1 MKKMSWVDGKRVTI
15 MDIGRMI
22 SDGESEK
29 VEFKPSLSQKDR
41 IMESISAFSNNV
53 GGTILI
59 GVSDQGEVIN
69 VDIGRRTL
77 EDLAGYVKRNS
88 DPPVYPTLGTIPF
101 KNSTLLF
108 VEVKE
113 SLEKPVFFNDK
124 AYKRV
129 GKSNQRISAHEIRKM
144 VKEDKKKLSWD
155 ERICEN
161 ATLDDIDWEFVENE
175 FIPLYER
182 VSKKKVASSAQEF
195 LSAAR
200 TTISGKPMNAGIL
213 LFGRDPLKF
222 FPNSYIALARY
233 MGTAVGGEKLD
244 YKEFRGNLFEQIDHC
259 YAYLMEHTAMMSR
272 LSPGDI
278 KRTDLPEYGRF
289 SLRELVT
296 NAVCHRDYEDQ
307 CGKIIIKMFD
317 DKIEFSNIG
326 GLPEG
331 VTAKNIT
338 SSQYSRN
345 PVIASLLA
353 KVNYIEEMGEGW
365 DKIIE
370 EHRNHPLK
378 PDMPEILSG
387 GNSTLVTLFSTKK
400 NFANEEFEMLSE
412 RQRKI
417 IDYLKKHGNI
427 SRTVCMDLL
436 GVSKN
441 TAKRELTGL
450 VSKDMIERAGVGRAV
465 YYVLK

>member
-1 MKKMSWVDGKRVTI
+1 MNL
-15 MDIGRMI
+15 DIANII

-59 GVSDQGEVIN
+59 GVSDQGEIMG
-69 VDIGRRTL
+69 VDIGRKTL

-88 DPPVYPTLGTIPF
+88 DPPVYPSIGTLQL
-101 KNSTLLF
+101 KNCPLLF
-108 VEVKE
+108 VDVKE
-113 SLEKPVFFNDK
+113 SPEKPVFFNDK

-129 GKSNQRISAHEIRKM
+129 GRSNQRISAHEIRKM
-144 VKEDKKKLSWD
+144 VKEESKKLSWD
-155 ERICEN
+155 ERICKN
-161 ATLDDIDWEFVENE
+161 ATLDDIDWEFVETE

-182 VSKKKVASSAQEF
+182 ISEKKVASSAQEF

-200 TTISGKPMNAGIL
+200 TTISDKPTNAGIL
-213 LFGRDPLKF
+213 LFGKDPLKF

-244 YKEFRGNLFEQIDHC
+244 NKKFLGNLFEQIDHC
-259 YAYLMEHTAMMSR
+259 YAYLLEHTALMSR
-272 LSPGDI
+272 LSPGDL

-331 VTAKNIT
+331 VTVKNIT

-370 EHRNHPLK
+370 EHRNHPLNRRRRRYYPGGIVHSLPCFQRK
-378 PDMPEILSG
+378 RIL
-387 GNSTLVTLFSTKK
+387 
-400 NFANEEFEMLSE
+400 
-412 RQRKI
+412 QRKI
-417 IDYLKKHGNI
+417 L
-427 SRTVCMDLL
+427 SC
-436 GVSKN
+436 
-441 TAKRELTGL
+441 
-450 VSKDMIERAGVGRAV
+450 
-465 YYVLK
+465 

>member
-1 MKKMSWVDGKRVTI
+1 
-15 MDIGRMI
+15 MDDIARMI
-22 SDGESEK
+22 SDGESET

-41 IMESISAFSNNV
+41 VMESISAFSNNV

-59 GVSDQGEVIN
+59 GVSDQGEISG
-69 VDIGRRTL
+69 VDIGRKTL
-77 EDLAGYVKRNS
+77 EDLAGYIKRNS
-88 DPPVYPTLGTIPF
+88 DPPVYPSIGIIPV
-101 KNSTLLF
+101 KNSKLLF

-113 SLEKPVFFNDK
+113 SPEKPVFFNDK

-129 GKSNQRISAHEIRKM
+129 GRSNQRISAHEIRKM
-144 VKEDKKKLSWD
+144 VKEESKKLSWD

-161 ATLDDIDWEFVENE
+161 ATLDDIDWDFVENE

-182 VSKKKVASSAQEF
+182 ISEKKVSSSVQEF

-200 TTISGKPMNAGIL
+200 TTISDKPTNAGIL
-213 LFGRDPLKF
+213 LFGKDPLKF

-244 YKEFRGNLFEQIDHC
+244 YKEFRGKLFEQIDRC
-259 YAYLMEHTAMMSR
+259 YAYLLEHTALMSR
-272 LSPGDI
+272 LSPGEL

-331 VTAKNIT
+331 VTVKNIT
-338 SSQYSRN
+338 RSQYSRN
-345 PVIASLLA
+345 PIIASLLA

-378 PDMPEILSG
+378 PEMPEILSG
-387 GNSTLVTLFSTKK
+387 GNSTLITLFSTKK
-400 NFANEEFEMLSE
+400 NFAKEDLEMMSE
-412 RQRKI
+412 RQQKI

-427 SRTVCMDLL
+427 SRIVCMDLL
-436 GVSKN
+436 GVSKD
-441 TAKRELTGL
+441 TAVKELTGL
-450 VSKDMIERAGVGRAV
+450 VSKNMIERTGVGRAV

>member
-1 MKKMSWVDGKRVTI
+1 MNL
-15 MDIGRMI
+15 DIAKMI
-22 SDGESEK
+22 SDGESEN

-59 GVSDQGEVIN
+59 GVSDQGEITG
-69 VDIGRRTL
+69 VDIGRKTL

-88 DPPVYPTLGTIPF
+88 DPPVYPSIGTIPV
-101 KNSTLLF
+101 KNSILLF
-108 VEVKE
+108 VEVME
-113 SLEKPVFFNDK
+113 SPEKPVFFNDK

-129 GKSNQRISAHEIRKM
+129 GRSNQRISSHEIRKM
-144 VKEDKKKLSWD
+144 VKEEAKKLSWD

-161 ATLDDIDWEFVENE
+161 ATLDDIDWKFVENE

-182 VSKKKVASSAQEF
+182 ISEKKVSSSAQEF

-200 TTISGKPMNAGIL
+200 TTISDNPTNAGIL
-213 LFGRDPLKF
+213 LFGKDPLKF

-233 MGTAVGGEKLD
+233 MGIAVGGEKLD
-244 YKEFRGNLFEQIDHC
+244 NKKFLGNLFEQIDHC
-259 YAYLMEHTAMMSR
+259 YAYLLEHTALMSR
-272 LSPGDI
+272 LSPGDL

-331 VTAKNIT
+331 VTVKNIT
-338 SSQYSRN
+338 RSQYSRN
-345 PVIASLLA
+345 PIIASLLA

-378 PDMPEILSG
+378 PEMPEIQSG

-400 NFANEEFEMLSE
+400 NFAKEELEMMSE

-417 IDYLKKHGNI
+417 IDYLKNHGNI
-427 SRTVCMDLL
+427 TRNICIDIL
-436 GVSKN
+436 GVSKD
-441 TAKRELTGL
+441 TAVRELTGL
-450 VSKDMIERAGVGRAV
+450 ISKDMIERKGVGRGV
-465 YYVLK
+465 YYVLT

>member
-1 MKKMSWVDGKRVTI
+1 
-15 MDIGRMI
+15 
-22 SDGESEK
+22 
-29 VEFKPSLSQKDR
+29 
-41 IMESISAFSNNV
+41 
-53 GGTILI
+53 
-59 GVSDQGEVIN
+59 
-69 VDIGRRTL
+69 
-77 EDLAGYVKRNS
+77 
-88 DPPVYPTLGTIPF
+88 
-101 KNSTLLF
+101 
-108 VEVKE
+108 
-113 SLEKPVFFNDK
+113 
-124 AYKRV
+124 
-129 GKSNQRISAHEIRKM
+129 
-144 VKEDKKKLSWD
+144 
-155 ERICEN
+155 
-161 ATLDDIDWEFVENE
+161 
-175 FIPLYER
+175 
-182 VSKKKVASSAQEF
+182 
-195 LSAAR
+195 
-200 TTISGKPMNAGIL
+200 
-213 LFGRDPLKF
+213 
-222 FPNSYIALARY
+222 

-400 NFANEEFEMLSE
+400 NFANEELEMLSE

-417 IDYLKKHGNI
+417 IEYLKKHRNI
-427 SRTVCMDLL
+427 SRTVCKDLL

-441 TAKRELTGL
+441 TATGWSWQGGL
-450 VSKDMIERAGVGRAV
+450 
-465 YYVLK
+465 LCP

>member
-1 MKKMSWVDGKRVTI
+1 
-15 MDIGRMI
+15 MDLDTAKMI

-29 VEFKPSLSQKDR
+29 VEFKPSLSQKDK
-41 IMESISAFSNNV
+41 IMESVSAFSNTS
-53 GGTILI
+53 GGIILI

-77 EDLAGYVKRNS
+77 EDLAGYIKRNS
-88 DPPVYPTLGTIPF
+88 DPPVYPSLGTLQF

-113 SLEKPVFFNDK
+113 SPEKPVFFNDK

-129 GKSNQRISAHEIRKM
+129 GRTNQRISAHGIRKM
-144 VKEDKKKLSWD
+144 AQEERKKLTWD

-182 VSKKKVASSAQEF
+182 VSEKKVASSAQEF
-195 LSAAR
+195 LRAAR

-233 MGTAVGGEKLD
+233 MGMAVGGEKLD
-244 YKEFRGNLFEQIDHC
+244 YKEFRGKLFEQIDNC

-272 LSPGDI
+272 LSPGDV

-331 VTAKNIT
+331 VTAKNIA

-370 EHRNHPLK
+370 EHRSHPLK
-378 PDMPEILSG
+378 PEMPEILSG
-387 GNSTLVTLFSTKK
+387 GNSTLVTLFSIKK
-400 NFANEEFEMLSE
+400 KFKKEDLEMLSD

-417 IDYLKKHGNI
+417 MDHLKKHGNI
-427 SRTVCMDLL
+427 SRIVCMDLL
-436 GVSKN
+436 GVSKD
-441 TAKRELTGL
+441 TAVRELVGL
-450 VSKDMIERAGVGRAV
+450 VSKDMIERKGVGRGIS
-465 YYVLK
+465 YVLK

>member
-1 MKKMSWVDGKRVTI
+1 
-15 MDIGRMI
+15 MDIARMI

-29 VEFKPSLSQKDR
+29 VEFKPSLFQKDK
-41 IMESISAFSNNV
+41 IMESISAFSNNN
-53 GGTILI
+53 GGTILM
-59 GVSDQGEVIN
+59 GVSDRGEIMG
-69 VDIGRRTL
+69 VDVGRKTL
-77 EDLAGYVKRNS
+77 EDLAGFIKRNS
-88 DPPVYPTLGTIPF
+88 DPPAYPSLGTIQF

-113 SLEKPVFFNDK
+113 SPEKPVFFNDN

-129 GKSNQRISAHEIRKM
+129 GRSNQSVSSHESRKM

-161 ATLDDIDWEFVENE
+161 AIQDDIDWEFVENE

-182 VSKKKVASSAQEF
+182 VSGKKVASSAQDF
-195 LSAAR
+195 LRAAR
-200 TTISGKPMNAGIL
+200 TTISGKPTNAGIL
-213 LFGRDPLKF
+213 LFGRNPLKF

-244 YKEFRGNLFEQIDHC
+244 YKEFLGNLFEQIDNC
-259 YAYLMEHTAMMSR
+259 YAYLMEHTALMSR
-272 LSPGDI
+272 LSPGDV

-317 DKIEFSNIG
+317 DRIEFSNIG

-331 VTAKNIT
+331 VTAKNIA

-353 KVNYIEEMGEGW
+353 RVNYIEEMGEGW

-370 EHRNHPLK
+370 EHRSHPLK
-378 PDMPEILSG
+378 PEMPEILSG

-400 NFANEEFEMLSE
+400 NFENEELEMLGD

-417 IDYLKKHGNI
+417 IDYLKNHGNI
-427 SRTVCMDLL
+427 SRIVCMDLL

-441 TAKRELTGL
+441 TAVRELTEL
-450 VSKDMIERAGVGRAV
+450 VSKDMIERAGVGRGI

>member
-1 MKKMSWVDGKRVTI
+1 MNL
-15 MDIGRMI
+15 DIAKMI

-59 GVSDQGEVIN
+59 GVSDQGEIMG
-69 VDIGRRTL
+69 VDIGRKTL

-88 DPPVYPTLGTIPF
+88 DPPVYPSIGTLQL
-101 KNSTLLF
+101 KNCPLLF
-108 VEVKE
+108 VDVKE
-113 SLEKPVFFNDK
+113 SPEKPVFFNDK

-129 GKSNQRISAHEIRKM
+129 GRSNQRISAHEIRKM
-144 VKEDKKKLSWD
+144 VKEESKKLSWD
-155 ERICEN
+155 ERICKN
-161 ATLDDIDWEFVENE
+161 ATLDDIDWEFVETE

-182 VSKKKVASSAQEF
+182 ISEKKVSSSVQEF

-200 TTISGKPMNAGIL
+200 TTISDKPMNAGIL
-213 LFGRDPLKF
+213 LFGKDPLKF

-244 YKEFRGNLFEQIDHC
+244 YKEFRGKLFEQIDHC
-259 YAYLMEHTAMMSR
+259 YAYLLEHTALMSR
-272 LSPGDI
+272 LSPGDL

-331 VTAKNIT
+331 VTVKNIT
-338 SSQYSRN
+338 RSQYSRN
-345 PVIASLLA
+345 PIIASMLA

-370 EHRNHPLK
+370 EHRSHPLK
-378 PDMPEILSG
+378 PEMPEILSG

-400 NFANEEFEMLSE
+400 NFAKEDLELLSD

-417 IDYLKKHGNI
+417 IEYLKKHDNI
-427 SRTVCMDLL
+427 SRIICMDIL
-436 GVSKN
+436 GVSKD
-441 TAKRELTGL
+441 TAVKELTGL
-450 VSKDMIERAGVGRAV
+450 VSKNMIKRAGVGRAV